1 MKANKDLGQHFL
13 KDQNII
19 SKICSDHPGETC
31 GILEIG
37 PGPGILTNRLAGLK
51 RPYHVIEK
59 DSRFEEMLNS
69 LLNPDQITI
78 GDALDEDL
86 NFFDTTWLVSNL
98 PYNVASP
105 LLVKFLKLKNI
116 KFMTLMFQKEVGNRI
131 LTTDMNSLGA
141 LSQNYFEIS
150 TLCQV
155 PPGAFSPPPKVN
167 SIVLSFKRRENP
179 KVPLEQFEAF
189 EKFLRTLFKMRR
201 KQMGNV
207 LKSDFEKDK
216 VAKAL
221 NEINI
226 KISER
231 AENLTLENV
240 IELYKR
246 LGKSSGN

>member
-1 MKANKDLGQHFL
+1 LKANKDLGQHFL

-19 SKICSDHPGETC
+19 SKICSDHGRETC

-37 PGPGILTNRLAGLK
+37 PGPGVLTNHLSKLK

-59 DSRFEEMLNS
+59 DSRFEEILS
-69 LLNPDQITI
+69 SILTPDQITI
-78 GDALDEDL
+78 GDALDEEL
-86 NFFDTTWLVSNL
+86 LFFDTTWLVSNL

-179 KVPLEQFEAF
+179 KVPLEQFDKF

-216 VAKAL
+216 VTKAL
-221 NEINI
+221 SEINI

-240 IELYKR
+240 IDLYER
-246 LGKSSGN
+246 LGRPNGN

>member
-19 SKICSDHPGETC
+19 TKICSDHPGETC

>member
-19 SKICSDHPGETC
+19 SKICSDHGRETC

-37 PGPGILTNRLAGLK
+37 PGPGVLTNHLAKLK

-59 DSRFEEMLNS
+59 DSRFEEILS
-69 LLNPDQITI
+69 SILTPDQITI
-78 GDALDEDL
+78 GDALNEKL
-86 NFFDTTWLVSNL
+86 LFFDITWLVSNL

-131 LTTDMNSLGA
+131 LTHEMNSLGA

-150 TLCQV
+150 ILCQV

-179 KVPLEQFEAF
+179 KVPLEQFDKF

-240 IELYKR
+240 IDLYER
-246 LGKSSGN
+246 LGRPNGN

>member
-1 MKANKDLGQHFL
+1 VKANKDLGQHFL

-19 SKICSDHPGETC
+19 LKICSDHPGQSC

-37 PGPGILTNRLAGLK
+37 PGPGVLTNRLAKLN

-59 DSRFEEMLNS
+59 DSRFEEILNS
-69 LLNPDQITI
+69 IITPEQITI
-78 GDALDEDL
+78 GDALDEEL
-86 NFFDTTWLVSNL
+86 TFFDPTWLVSNL

-105 LLVKFLKLKNI
+105 LLVKFLKLNNI
-116 KFMTLMFQKEVGNRI
+116 KFMTLMFQKEVGQRI

-167 SIVLSFKRRENP
+167 SIVLSFKRKENP
-179 KVPLEQFEAF
+179 RVPLKQFEAF
-189 EKFLRTLFKMRR
+189 EKFLRVLFKMRR

-207 LKSDFEKDK
+207 LKSDFDRDK
-216 VAKAL
+216 VIKAL
-221 NEINI
+221 SDINI

-240 IELYKR
+240 IDLYER
-246 LGKSSGN
+246 LGKPDGN

>member
-1 MKANKDLGQHFL
+1 MRANKDLGQHFL

-19 SKICSDHPGETC
+19 SKICSDHSGQSC

-37 PGPGILTNRLAGLK
+37 PGPGILTNVLAKLN

-59 DSRFEEMLNS
+59 DSRFEEILNS
-69 LLNPDQITI
+69 IITPEQITI
-78 GDALDEDL
+78 GDALDQEL
-86 NFFDTTWLVSNL
+86 LFFDPTWLVSNL

-179 KVPLEQFEAF
+179 RVPLKQFETY
-189 EKFLRTLFKMRR
+189 EKFLRVLFKMRR

-207 LKSDFEKDK
+207 LKSDFERDK
-216 VAKAL
+216 VIKAL
-221 NEINI
+221 SEINI

-240 IELYKR
+240 IDLYER
-246 LGKSSGN
+246 LGKPDGN

>member
-1 MKANKDLGQHFL
+1 
-13 KDQNII
+13 
-19 SKICSDHPGETC
+19 
-31 GILEIG
+31 
-37 PGPGILTNRLAGLK
+37 
-51 RPYHVIEK
+51 
-59 DSRFEEMLNS
+59 
-69 LLNPDQITI
+69 
-78 GDALDEDL
+78 
-86 NFFDTTWLVSNL
+86 
-98 PYNVASP
+98 
-105 LLVKFLKLKNI
+105 
-116 KFMTLMFQKEVGNRI
+116 MTLMFEKEVGNRI

-179 KVPLEQFEAF
+179 KVPLEQFDKF

-216 VAKAL
+216 VTKAL

-240 IELYKR
+240 IDLYER
-246 LGKSSGN
+246 LGRPNGN

>member
-19 SKICSDHPGETC
+19 SKICSDHSGQTC

-37 PGPGILTNRLAGLK
+37 PGPGILTKHLAGLN
-51 RPYHVIEK
+51 RPYHVVEK
-59 DSRFEEMLNS
+59 DSRFEEILNS
-69 LLNPDQITI
+69 ILSPNQITI
-78 GDALDEDL
+78 ADALDVDL
-86 NFFDTTWLVSNL
+86 DFFDQTWLVSNL

-105 LLVKFLKLKNI
+105 LLVKFLKLNKI

-167 SIVLSFKRRENP
+167 SIVLTFKRRENP
-179 KVPLEQFEAF
+179 RVPLDQFEIF
-189 EKFLRTLFKMRR
+189 EKFLRILFKMRR
-201 KQMGNV
+201 KQLGNV
-207 LKSDFEKDK
+207 LKSNFDMEK
-216 VAKAL
+216 VIKAFSEL
-221 NEINI
+221 NI
-226 KISER
+226 KMTER
-231 AENLTLENV
+231 AENLTLTNV
-240 IELYKR
+240 IDLFEK
-246 LGKSSGN
+246 LGTPDGN